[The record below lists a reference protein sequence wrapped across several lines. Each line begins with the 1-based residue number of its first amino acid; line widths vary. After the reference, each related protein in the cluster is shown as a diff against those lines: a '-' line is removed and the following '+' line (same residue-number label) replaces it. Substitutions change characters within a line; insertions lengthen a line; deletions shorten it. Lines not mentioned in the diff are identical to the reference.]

1 MPLHWGGA
9 EMSTNATLN
18 SAMAADRQTKDR
30 LTKDL
35 IVYGIILA
43 IAGLQVLMAYH
54 TAPGK
59 QLLVQMLALALVQG
73 GIAVAFFMHL
83 RDEKRGLIIALI
95 PTTIFVLVMM
105 NMIWS
110 DSFRLFR
117 MHP

>member
-1 MPLHWGGA
+1 MSA
-9 EMSTNATLN
+9 EATPN
-18 SAMAADRQTKDR
+18 SG
-30 LTKDL
+30 LGKDL
-35 IVYGIILA
+35 VIYAIILA
-43 IAGLQVLMAYH
+43 IAVLQVVMAYH

-59 QLLVQMLALALVQG
+59 PLMLQMLALALVQG

-83 RDEKRGLIIALI
+83 RDEKRALIIALI

-105 NMIWS
+105 NVIWS

>member
-1 MPLHWGGA
+1 
-9 EMSTNATLN
+9 MSNATAPN
-18 SAMAADRQTKDR
+18 QS

-35 IVYGIILA
+35 IVYVIILA
-43 IAGLQVLMAYH
+43 IAGLQVLMAYNS
-54 TAPGK
+54 TPGVS
-59 QLLVQMLALALVQG
+59 LMLRMLALALVQG
-73 GIAVAFFMHL
+73 GVAVAFFMHL

>member
-9 EMSTNATLN
+9 SVSTDTSSNPALG
-18 SAMAADRQTKDR
+18 
-30 LTKDL
+30 KDL
-35 IVYGIILA
+35 AVYGIILA
-43 IAGLQVLMAYH
+43 IAGLQVLMAYR
-54 TAPGK
+54 TAPGM
-59 QLLVQMLALALVQG
+59 QLMLQMLALALVQG

-83 RDEKRGLIIALI
+83 RNEKRGLVLALI

>member
-9 EMSTNATLN
+9 YVSTDRRPN
-18 SAMAADRQTKDR
+18 SA

-35 IVYGIILA
+35 VVYGIILA

-54 TAPGK
+54 TPPGK
-59 QLLVQMLALALVQG
+59 QLMLQMLALALVQG

>member
-1 MPLHWGGA
+1 MGLHWGGA
-9 EMSTNATLN
+9 SVSTDAQRN
-18 SAMAADRQTKDR
+18 SA
-30 LTKDL
+30 LGKDL
-35 IVYGIILA
+35 VVYGIILA
-43 IAGLQVLMAYH
+43 IAALQVLMAYH

-59 QLLVQMLALALVQG
+59 QLMLQMLALALVQG
-73 GIAVAFFMHL
+73 GIAIAFFMHL
-83 RDEKRGLIIALI
+83 RDEKRGLILALI

>member
-1 MPLHWGGA
+1 MGISWGGTVSA
-9 EMSTNATLN
+9 AATPN
-18 SAMAADRQTKDR
+18 SK
-30 LTKDL
+30 LGKDL
-35 IVYGIILA
+35 VIYGIILA
-43 IAGLQVLMAYH
+43 IAVLQVFMAYH
-54 TAPGK
+54 TAPGT
-59 QLLVQMLALALVQG
+59 QLMLQMLALALVQG

-83 RDEKRGLIIALI
+83 RDEKRGLVIALI

>member
-1 MPLHWGGA
+1 MRT
-9 EMSTNATLN
+9 ETTLN
-18 SAMAADRQTKDR
+18 SALVADRHTKDR

-35 IVYGIILA
+35 FVYGIILA
-43 IAGLQVLMAYH
+43 IAGLQVLMAYN

-83 RDEKRGLIIALI
+83 RDEKRGLMIALI
-95 PTTIFVLVMM
+95 PTTLFVLVMM

>member
-9 EMSTNATLN
+9 YVSTDTRPH
-18 SAMAADRQTKDR
+18 SASG
-30 LTKDL
+30 KDL
-35 IVYGIILA
+35 PAYGIILA
-43 IAGLQVLMAYH
+43 IAALQVLMAYH

-59 QLLVQMLALALVQG
+59 QLMLQMLALALVQG
-73 GIAVAFFMHL
+73 GIAIAFFMHL
-83 RDEKRGLIIALI
+83 RDEKRSLILALI

>member
-1 MPLHWGGA
+1 VSP
-9 EMSTNATLN
+9 NATLN
-18 SAMAADRQTKDR
+18 SALAVDRQTKDR

-83 RDEKRGLIIALI
+83 RDEKRGPHSRPNSHNHLR
-95 PTTIFVLVMM
+95 FGYDEYDLVRQFPSVPDAP
-105 NMIWS
+105 IK
-110 DSFRLFR
+110 
-117 MHP
+117 

>member
-1 MPLHWGGA
+1 MQVKDSREDL
-9 EMSTNATLN
+9 MSSVTAPNQ
-18 SAMAADRQTKDR
+18 SIG
-30 LTKDL
+30 KDL
-35 IVYGIILA
+35 VVYVIILA
-43 IAGLQVLMAYH
+43 IAGLQVLMAYNS
-54 TAPGK
+54 TPGT
-59 QLLVQMLALALVQG
+59 QLMLQMLALALVQG
-73 GIAVAFFMHL
+73 GIAIAFFMHL

>member
-1 MPLHWGGA
+1 V
-9 EMSTNATLN
+9 STDTPSNPALG
-18 SAMAADRQTKDR
+18 
-30 LTKDL
+30 KDL
-35 IVYGIILA
+35 AVYGIILA

-54 TAPGK
+54 TAPGM
-59 QLLVQMLALALVQG
+59 QLMLQMLALALVQG

-83 RDEKRGLIIALI
+83 RNEKRGLVLALI

>member
-1 MPLHWGGA
+1 MGLHWGGA
-9 EMSTNATLN
+9 TVSTDAKPN
-18 SAMAADRQTKDR
+18 SA
-30 LTKDL
+30 LGKDL
-35 IVYGIILA
+35 VVYGIILA
-43 IAGLQVLMAYH
+43 IAALQVLMAYH

-59 QLLVQMLALALVQG
+59 QLMLQMLALALVQG
-73 GIAVAFFMHL
+73 GIAIAFFMHL
-83 RDEKRGLIIALI
+83 RDEKRGLILALI

>member
-1 MPLHWGGA
+1 
-9 EMSTNATLN
+9 MSHATAPN
-18 SAMAADRQTKDR
+18 QS
-30 LTKDL
+30 LTKDV
-35 IVYGIILA
+35 IVYVIILA
-43 IAGLQVLMAYH
+43 IAGLQVLMAYNSV
-54 TAPGK
+54 PGIS
-59 QLLVQMLALALVQG
+59 LMLRMLALALVQG
-73 GIAVAFFMHL
+73 GVAVAFFMHL

>member
-1 MPLHWGGA
+1 
-9 EMSTNATLN
+9 MSHATAPN
-18 SAMAADRQTKDR
+18 QS
-30 LTKDL
+30 LTKDV
-35 IVYGIILA
+35 IVYVIILA
-43 IAGLQVLMAYH
+43 IAGLQVLMAYNSV
-54 TAPGK
+54 PGVS
-59 QLLVQMLALALVQG
+59 LMLRMLALALVQG
-73 GIAVAFFMHL
+73 GVAVAFFMHL

>member
-1 MPLHWGGA
+1 
-9 EMSTNATLN
+9 MS
-18 SAMAADRQTKDR
+18 ADSTSNQVLEKQGIEKQD
-30 LTKDL
+30 LGDLGKDL
-35 IVYGIILA
+35 AVYIIILA

-54 TAPGK
+54 SAPGT
-59 QLLVQMLALALVQG
+59 QLLIQMLALALVQG
-73 GIAVAFFMHL
+73 GVAVAFFMHL
-83 RDEKRGLIIALI
+83 RDEKRALVIALI